1 MYIAKIYSK
10 KYQTAFVVLGH
21 CKNADMVILEIDLF
35 QLQTGIK
42 LPAQITTA
50 DIAKYQWQNMTVVK
64 FHLSPAMIFDAK
76 DGSYGDW
83 LMLDDNPDLLGKLTI
98 MLPDL

>member
-50 DIAKYQWQNMTVVK
+50 DIAKYQSLLQVDVPETK
-64 FHLSPAMIFDAK
+64 SAPAFTKEENTAIIK
-76 DGSYGDW
+76 S
-83 LMLDDNPDLLGKLTI
+83 LQQ
-98 MLPDL
+98 